1 MAKLKSSYKNML
13 LSLFFICLIAAGLL
27 AKVNDVTK
35 EPIAESKALK
45 LEEAIKDV
53 VPQFD
58 NNPVAESYKVATDS
72 GDSLLVYPA
81 KMGDDIVGFAVNSY
95 SNNGFSGN
103 IQVMVGFDT
112 KNTIVNY
119 AVLSHAETPGLGSQ
133 MVDWFKPQVRQY
145 SLIEKLFGF
154 EMKQAEANSSIIG
167 KNPET
172 TKFEVSNDGGDIDA
186 ISASTVTSR
195 AFLEAVR
202 RAYNAYTESGKD
214 ATTGAT
220 AEATTGAT
228 TETTSGA
235 TVEVEDEKY
244 EIKEN

>member
-1 MAKLKSSYKNML
+1 ML
-13 LSLFFICLIAAGLL
+13 VSLLLICLLAAGLL
-27 AKVNDVTK
+27 AKVNDMT
-35 EPIAESKALK
+35 EAPIADAKALK
-45 LEEAIKDV
+45 LEEAIKNV
-53 VPQFD
+53 VPAFD

-81 KMGDDIVGFAVNSY
+81 KKGDDIVGFAVNSY

-112 KNTIVNY
+112 QNTIVNY

-133 MVDWFKPQVRQY
+133 MVDWFKPQVQEF

-154 EMKQAEANSSIIG
+154 QVKQSEANSSIIG
-167 KNPET
+167 KNPTT
-172 TKFEVSNDGGDIDA
+172 TKFEVTNDGGDIDA
-186 ISASTVTSR
+186 ISASTITSR

-202 RAYNAYTESGKD
+202 RAYAAYTESENY
-214 ATTGAT
+214 TSTGAT
-220 AEATTGAT
+220 IA
-228 TETTSGA
+228 
-235 TVEVEDEKY
+235 VEDEVT

>member
-1 MAKLKSSYKNML
+1 MGKLKSSYKNML
-13 LSLFFICLIAAGLL
+13 LSLFFICLLAAGLL
-27 AKVNDVTK
+27 AKVNEVT
-35 EPIAESKALK
+35 EAPIAEAKALK
-45 LEEAIKDV
+45 LEEAIKNV
-53 VPQFD
+53 VPAFD

-81 KMGDDIVGFAVNSY
+81 KRGDDIVGFAVNSY

-112 KNTIVNY
+112 ENTIINY

-133 MVDWFKPQVRQY
+133 MVDWFKPQVQEF

-154 EMKQAEANSSIIG
+154 EVKQSEANSSIIG

-186 ISASTVTSR
+186 ISASTITSR

-202 RAYNAYTESGKD
+202 RAYAAYTESESY
-214 ATTGAT
+214 TSTGAT
-220 AEATTGAT
+220 IAI
-228 TETTSGA
+228 
-235 TVEVEDEKY
+235 EDEVT

>member
-1 MAKLKSSYKNML
+1 ML
-13 LSLFFICLIAAGLL
+13 VSLLLICLLAAGLL
-27 AKVNDVTK
+27 AKVNDMT
-35 EPIAESKALK
+35 EAPIADAKALK
-45 LEEAIKDV
+45 LEEAIKNV
-53 VPQFD
+53 VPEFD

-81 KMGDDIVGFAVNSY
+81 KKGDDIVGFAVNSY

-112 KNTIVNY
+112 QNTIVNY

-133 MVDWFKPQVRQY
+133 MVDWFKPQVQEF

-154 EMKQAEANSSIIG
+154 QVKQSEANSSIIG
-167 KNPET
+167 KNPTT
-172 TKFEVSNDGGDIDA
+172 TKFEVTNDGGDIDA
-186 ISASTVTSR
+186 ISASTITSR

-202 RAYNAYTESGKD
+202 RAYAAYTESENY
-214 ATTGAT
+214 TSTGAT
-220 AEATTGAT
+220 IA
-228 TETTSGA
+228 
-235 TVEVEDEKY
+235 VEDEVT

>member
-1 MAKLKSSYKNML
+1 MGKLKSSYKNML
-13 LSLFFICLIAAGLL
+13 LSLFFICLLAAGLL
-27 AKVNDVTK
+27 AKVNDMT
-35 EPIAESKALK
+35 EAPIADAKALK
-45 LEEAIKDV
+45 LEEAIKNV
-53 VPQFD
+53 VPVFN
-58 NNPVAESYKVATDS
+58 NNPVAESYKVATDG

-112 KNTIVNY
+112 QNSIVNY

-133 MVDWFKPQVRQY
+133 MVDWFKPQVQEF

-154 EMKQAEANSSIIG
+154 QVKQSEANSSIIG

-172 TKFEVSNDGGDIDA
+172 TKFEVTNDGGDIDA
-186 ISASTVTSR
+186 ISASTITSR

-202 RAYNAYTESGKD
+202 RAYAAYTESENY
-214 ATTGAT
+214 TSTGAT
-220 AEATTGAT
+220 IAI
-228 TETTSGA
+228 
-235 TVEVEDEKY
+235 EDEVT

>member
-1 MAKLKSSYKNML
+1 MGKLKSSYKNML
-13 LSLFFICLIAAGLL
+13 LSLFFICLLAAGLL
-27 AKVNDVTK
+27 AKVNEVT
-35 EPIAESKALK
+35 EAPIAEAKALK
-45 LEEAIKDV
+45 LEEAIKNV
-53 VPQFD
+53 VPAFD

-81 KMGDDIVGFAVNSY
+81 KRGDDIVGFAVNSY

-112 KNTIVNY
+112 ENTIINY

-133 MVDWFKPQVRQY
+133 MVDWFKPQVQEF

-154 EMKQAEANSSIIG
+154 EVKQAEANSSIIG

-186 ISASTVTSR
+186 ISASTITSR

-202 RAYNAYTESGKD
+202 RAYAAYTESENY
-214 ATTGAT
+214 TSTGAT
-220 AEATTGAT
+220 IAI
-228 TETTSGA
+228 
-235 TVEVEDEKY
+235 EDEVT

>member
-1 MAKLKSSYKNML
+1 MGKLKSSYKNML
-13 LSLFFICLIAAGLL
+13 LSLFFICLLAAGLL
-27 AKVNDVTK
+27 AKVNEVT
-35 EPIAESKALK
+35 EAPIAEAKALK
-45 LEEAIKDV
+45 LEEAIKNV
-53 VPQFD
+53 VPAFD

-81 KMGDDIVGFAVNSY
+81 KRGDDIVGFAVNSY

-112 KNTIVNY
+112 ENTIINY

-133 MVDWFKPQVRQY
+133 MVDWFKPQVQEF

-154 EMKQAEANSSIIG
+154 EVKQSEANSSIIG
-167 KNPET
+167 ENPET

-186 ISASTVTSR
+186 ISASTITSR

-202 RAYNAYTESGKD
+202 RAYAAYTESENY
-214 ATTGAT
+214 TSTGAT
-220 AEATTGAT
+220 IAI
-228 TETTSGA
+228 
-235 TVEVEDEKY
+235 EDEVT

>member
-1 MAKLKSSYKNML
+1 MGKLKSSYKNML
-13 LSLFFICLIAAGLL
+13 VSLLLICLLAAGLL
-27 AKVNDVTK
+27 AKVNDMT
-35 EPIAESKALK
+35 EAPIADAKALK
-45 LEEAIKDV
+45 LEEAIKNV
-53 VPQFD
+53 VPAFD

-81 KMGDDIVGFAVNSY
+81 KKGDDIVGFAVNSY

-112 KNTIVNY
+112 QNTIVNY

-133 MVDWFKPQVRQY
+133 MVDWFKPQVQEF

-154 EMKQAEANSSIIG
+154 QVKQSEANSSIIG

-172 TKFEVSNDGGDIDA
+172 TKFEVTNDGGDIDA
-186 ISASTVTSR
+186 ISASTITSR

-202 RAYNAYTESGKD
+202 RAYAAYTESENY
-214 ATTGAT
+214 TSTGAT
-220 AEATTGAT
+220 IA
-228 TETTSGA
+228 
-235 TVEVEDEKY
+235 VEDEVT

>member
-1 MAKLKSSYKNML
+1 MGKLKSSYKNML
-13 LSLFFICLIAAGLL
+13 VSLLLICLLAAGLL
-27 AKVNDVTK
+27 AKVNDMT
-35 EPIAESKALK
+35 EAPIADAKALK
-45 LEEAIKDV
+45 LEEAIKNV
-53 VPQFD
+53 VPAFD

-81 KMGDDIVGFAVNSY
+81 KKGDDIVGFAVNSY

-112 KNTIVNY
+112 QNTIVNY

-133 MVDWFKPQVRQY
+133 MVDWFKPQVQEF

-154 EMKQAEANSSIIG
+154 QVKQSEANSSIIG
-167 KNPET
+167 KNPTT
-172 TKFEVSNDGGDIDA
+172 TKFEVTNDGGDIDA
-186 ISASTVTSR
+186 ISASTITSR

-202 RAYNAYTESGKD
+202 RAYAAYTESENY
-214 ATTGAT
+214 TSTGAT
-220 AEATTGAT
+220 IA
-228 TETTSGA
+228 
-235 TVEVEDEKY
+235 VEDEVT

>member
-1 MAKLKSSYKNML
+1 ML
-13 LSLFFICLIAAGLL
+13 LSLFFICLLAAGLL
-27 AKVNDVTK
+27 AQVNNMTK
-35 EPIAESKALK
+35 EPIAEAKALK
-45 LEEAIKDV
+45 LEEAIKNV
-53 VPQFD
+53 VPEFD
-58 NNPVAESYKVATDS
+58 NNPVAESYKVASDS

-81 KMGDDIVGFAVNSY
+81 KKGDYIVGFAVNSY

-103 IQVMVGFDT
+103 IQIMVGFDT
-112 KNTIVNY
+112 ENNIVNY

-133 MVDWFKPQVRQY
+133 MVDWFKPQVQQF

-154 EMKQAEANSSIIG
+154 EVKQSAAKSSIIG

-202 RAYNAYTESGKD
+202 RAYEAYTESGND

-220 AEATTGAT
+220 TEATTGAT
-228 TETTSGA
+228 TA
-235 TVEVEDEKY
+235 AAEDEIT
-244 EIKEN
+244 EIKNN

>member
-1 MAKLKSSYKNML
+1 MGKLKSSYKNML
-13 LSLFFICLIAAGLL
+13 LSLFFICLLAAGLL
-27 AKVNDVTK
+27 AKVNDMT
-35 EPIAESKALK
+35 EAPIADAKALK
-45 LEEAIKDV
+45 LEEAIKNV
-53 VPQFD
+53 VPVFN
-58 NNPVAESYKVATDS
+58 NNPVAESYKVATDG

-112 KNTIVNY
+112 QNSIVNY

-133 MVDWFKPQVRQY
+133 MVDWFKPQVQEF

-154 EMKQAEANSSIIG
+154 QVKQSEANSSIIG

-172 TKFEVSNDGGDIDA
+172 TKFEVTNDGGDIDA
-186 ISASTVTSR
+186 ISASTITSR

-202 RAYNAYTESGKD
+202 RAYAAYTESENY
-214 ATTGAT
+214 TSTGAT
-220 AEATTGAT
+220 IAVEKDTT
-228 TETTSGA
+228 
-235 TVEVEDEKY
+235 

>member
-1 MAKLKSSYKNML
+1 MGKLKSSYKNML
-13 LSLFFICLIAAGLL
+13 LSLFFICLLAAGLL
-27 AKVNDVTK
+27 AKVNEVT
-35 EPIAESKALK
+35 EAPIAEAKALK
-45 LEEAIKDV
+45 LEQAIKNV
-53 VPQFD
+53 VPAFD

-81 KMGDDIVGFAVNSY
+81 KRGDDIVGFAVNSY

-112 KNTIVNY
+112 ENTIINY

-133 MVDWFKPQVRQY
+133 MVDWFKPQVQEF

-154 EMKQAEANSSIIG
+154 EVKQSEANSSIIG

-186 ISASTVTSR
+186 ISASTITSR

-202 RAYNAYTESGKD
+202 RAYAAYTESENY
-214 ATTGAT
+214 TSTGAT
-220 AEATTGAT
+220 IAI
-228 TETTSGA
+228 
-235 TVEVEDEKY
+235 EDEVT

>member
-1 MAKLKSSYKNML
+1 ML
-13 LSLFFICLIAAGLL
+13 LSLFFICLLAAGLL
-27 AKVNDVTK
+27 AKVNDMT
-35 EPIAESKALK
+35 EAPIADAKALK
-45 LEEAIKDV
+45 LEEAIKNV
-53 VPQFD
+53 VPVFN
-58 NNPVAESYKVATDS
+58 NNPVAESYKVATDG

-112 KNTIVNY
+112 QNSIVNY

-133 MVDWFKPQVRQY
+133 MVDWFKPQVQEF

-154 EMKQAEANSSIIG
+154 QVKQSEANSSIIG

-172 TKFEVSNDGGDIDA
+172 TKFEVTNDGGDIDA
-186 ISASTVTSR
+186 ISASTITSR

-202 RAYNAYTESGKD
+202 RAYAAYTESENY
-214 ATTGAT
+214 TSTGAT
-220 AEATTGAT
+220 IAI
-228 TETTSGA
+228 
-235 TVEVEDEKY
+235 EDEVT

>member
-1 MAKLKSSYKNML
+1 ML
-13 LSLFFICLIAAGLL
+13 VSLLLICLLAAGLL
-27 AKVNDVTK
+27 AKVNDMT
-35 EPIAESKALK
+35 EAPIADAKALK
-45 LEEAIKDV
+45 LEEAIKNV
-53 VPQFD
+53 VPAFD

-81 KMGDDIVGFAVNSY
+81 KKGDDIVGFAVNSY

-112 KNTIVNY
+112 QNTIVNY

-133 MVDWFKPQVRQY
+133 MVDWFKPQVQEF

-154 EMKQAEANSSIIG
+154 EVKQSEANSSIIG

-186 ISASTVTSR
+186 ISASTITSR

-202 RAYNAYTESGKD
+202 RAYAAYTESENY
-214 ATTGAT
+214 TSTGAT
-220 AEATTGAT
+220 IAI
-228 TETTSGA
+228 
-235 TVEVEDEKY
+235 EDEVT

>member
-1 MAKLKSSYKNML
+1 MGKLKSSYKNML
-13 LSLFFICLIAAGLL
+13 LSLFFICLLAAGLL
-27 AKVNDVTK
+27 AKVNEVT
-35 EPIAESKALK
+35 EAPIAEAKALK
-45 LEEAIKDV
+45 LEEAIKNV
-53 VPQFD
+53 VPAFD

-81 KMGDDIVGFAVNSY
+81 KKGDDIVGFAVNSY

-112 KNTIVNY
+112 QNTIVNY

-133 MVDWFKPQVRQY
+133 MVDWFKPQVQEF

-154 EMKQAEANSSIIG
+154 QVKQSEANSSIIG
-167 KNPET
+167 KNPTT
-172 TKFEVSNDGGDIDA
+172 TKFEVTNDGGDIDA
-186 ISASTVTSR
+186 ISASTITSR

-202 RAYNAYTESGKD
+202 RAYAAYTESENY
-214 ATTGAT
+214 TSTGAT
-220 AEATTGAT
+220 IA
-228 TETTSGA
+228 
-235 TVEVEDEKY
+235 VEDEVT

>member
-1 MAKLKSSYKNML
+1 MGKLKSSYKNML
-13 LSLFFICLIAAGLL
+13 LSLFFICLLAAGLL
-27 AKVNDVTK
+27 AKVNDMT
-35 EPIAESKALK
+35 EAPIAEAKALK
-45 LEEAIKDV
+45 LEEAIKNV
-53 VPQFD
+53 VPAFD
-58 NNPVAESYKVATDS
+58 NNPVAESYKVATDG

-112 KNTIVNY
+112 QNSIVNY

-133 MVDWFKPQVRQY
+133 MVDWFKPQVQEF

-154 EMKQAEANSSIIG
+154 QVKQSEANSSIIG

-172 TKFEVSNDGGDIDA
+172 TKFEVTNDGGDIDA
-186 ISASTVTSR
+186 ISASTITSR

-202 RAYNAYTESGKD
+202 RAYAAYTESENY
-214 ATTGAT
+214 TSTGAT
-220 AEATTGAT
+220 IAI
-228 TETTSGA
+228 
-235 TVEVEDEKY
+235 EDEVT

>member
-1 MAKLKSSYKNML
+1 MGKLKSSYKNML
-13 LSLFFICLIAAGLL
+13 LSLFFICLLAAGLL
-27 AKVNDVTK
+27 AKVNDMT
-35 EPIAESKALK
+35 EAPIADAKALK
-45 LEEAIKDV
+45 LEEAIKNV
-53 VPQFD
+53 VPEFD
-58 NNPVAESYKVATDS
+58 NNPVAESYKVATDG

-112 KNTIVNY
+112 QNSIVNY

-133 MVDWFKPQVRQY
+133 MVDWFKPQVQEY

-154 EMKQAEANSSIIG
+154 QVKQSEANSSIIG

-172 TKFEVSNDGGDIDA
+172 TKFEVTNDGGDIDA
-186 ISASTVTSR
+186 ISASTITSR

-202 RAYNAYTESGKD
+202 RAYAAYTESENY
-214 ATTGAT
+214 TSTGAT
-220 AEATTGAT
+220 IAI
-228 TETTSGA
+228 
-235 TVEVEDEKY
+235 EDEVT

>member
-1 MAKLKSSYKNML
+1 MGKLKSSYKNML
-13 LSLFFICLIAAGLL
+13 LSLFFICLLAAGLL
-27 AKVNDVTK
+27 AKVNDMT
-35 EPIAESKALK
+35 EAPIAEAKALK
-45 LEEAIKDV
+45 LEEAIKNV
-53 VPQFD
+53 VPAFD
-58 NNPVAESYKVATDS
+58 NNPVAESYKVATDG

-112 KNTIVNY
+112 QNSIVNY

-133 MVDWFKPQVRQY
+133 MVDWFKPQVQEF

-154 EMKQAEANSSIIG
+154 QVKQSEANSSIIG

-172 TKFEVSNDGGDIDA
+172 TKFEVTNDGGDIDA
-186 ISASTVTSR
+186 ISASTITSR

-202 RAYNAYTESGKD
+202 RAYAAYTESENY
-214 ATTGAT
+214 TNTGAT
-220 AEATTGAT
+220 IAI
-228 TETTSGA
+228 
-235 TVEVEDEKY
+235 EDEVT